1 MSKNYDYNINSG
13 ECKLTSEIRVLFS
26 VRDYESI
33 HYKNRK
39 VVDYIVSKN
48 DKIIIKN
55 SVIFYIDY
63 TVEEI
68 LYLSS
73 FKYLSIL
80 GNTYPLSISSTV

>member
-13 ECKLTSEIRVLFS
+13 ECKLTSEIRVSFS

-48 DKIIIKN
+48 DEIIIKN
-55 SVIFYIDY
+55 SVIFDIDY

-68 LYLSS
+68 LNGYVFPNIERYLKDEKS
-73 FKYLSIL
+73 
-80 GNTYPLSISSTV
+80 